1 MNTSSIKPDPRENP
15 PSRPIEAK
23 ADAITRKRPK
33 EESSSYLGPADELSH
48 RQTDAMELT
57 QVESADRAKAEAETV
72 EAEESRI
79 SRDAS
84 GDTG

>member
-1 MNTSSIKPDPRENP
+1 
-15 PSRPIEAK
+15 
-23 ADAITRKRPK
+23 
-33 EESSSYLGPADELSH
+33 
-48 RQTDAMELT
+48 MELT
-57 QVESADRAKAEAETV
+57 QVESADHAKAEAETV